1 MDADIVRE
9 VEFSR
14 SLRGYNMAE
23 VDAFLEQME
32 GMFRRR
38 DLEQENAEKKL
49 QQELQKGT
57 EQAARLADQAQ
68 QLALLTAELE
78 EARKQTQDAQSQL
91 SQAQEELDAERDRS
105 KALQAEL
112 EHMRSA
118 LAAAQ
123 ADAFQADQR
132 SKVLEKS
139 LEAQPQNRLA
149 EVGAAAKDSLR
160 KLSGTLRAMRK

>member
-23 VDAFLEQME
+23 VDSFLEQME

-38 DLEQENAEKKL
+38 DLEQENAEKRL
-49 QQELQKGT
+49 QQALREN
-57 EQAARLADQAQ
+57 ADQAR

-78 EARKQTQDAQSQL
+78 DVRRESQTLETQLTQTREALRAEELRSSQL
-91 SQAQEELDAERDRS
+91 N
-105 KALQAEL
+105 AEL
-112 EHMRSA
+112 ERTHSA

-123 ADAFQADQR
+123 ADAVQAEQR
-132 SKVLEKS
+132 SRTLEKS

-149 EVGAAAKDSLR
+149 EVGAAAKDSL
-160 KLSGTLRAMRK
+160 KKFSDTLRSMRK